1 MAAGM
6 TGQAGAAGPAPAG
19 QGMVKHVTVICILMI
34 IQGVLEALMGLGLV
48 ALGGFF
54 PVMMQMEM
62 QEVEP
67 PPDMSAEAVSWIL
80 LVTYGGL
87 GVLTLIAAALHIIAG
102 IRNYSFRNR
111 VLGLV
116 ALAGGMVTMFT
127 CYCAPTAVA
136 LGVYGLVTYLNPEV
150 TQAFAMAESGRSR
163 DEILGAFR

>member
-1 MAAGM
+1 
-6 TGQAGAAGPAPAG
+6 
-19 QGMVKHVTVICILMI
+19 
-34 IQGVLEALMGLGLV
+34 
-48 ALGGFF
+48 
-54 PVMMQMEM
+54 M

-67 PPDMSAEAVSWIL
+67 PPDMSAEAVSWVL
-80 LVTYGGL
+80 LVVYGGL

-116 ALAGGMVTMFT
+116 ALGGGMVTMFT

-150 TQAFAMAESGRSR
+150 ARAFAMAESGSSR
-163 DEILGAFR
+163 DEILSAFP